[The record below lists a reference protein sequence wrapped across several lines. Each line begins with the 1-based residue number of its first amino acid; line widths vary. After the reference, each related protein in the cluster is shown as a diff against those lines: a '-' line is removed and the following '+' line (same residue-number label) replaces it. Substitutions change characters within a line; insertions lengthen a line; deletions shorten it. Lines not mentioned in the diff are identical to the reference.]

1 MADTEPF
8 CNGFYGDRYDMG
20 DPYGPPYG
28 NTMNLGMSQG
38 YAAMTRSG
46 PYTHS
51 GTYYAPTPEM
61 RNQLEYA
68 GISAK
73 VDRLAPCPQRYEPKS
88 YAVPRKSLDD
98 RLDYAY
104 DHYPE
109 PLAHVRARPAH
120 VESMVSAGEDA
131 YVPSSHVTLSPMH
144 IDTQLLF
151 MVFVFIVVVFIC
163 ISFSRSLADLHSQVA
178 ALTTRLVPV

>member
-1 MADTEPF
+1 MADNEPF
-8 CNGFYGDRYDMG
+8 CNGFYGDRYDLG

-28 NTMNLGMSQG
+28 NNMNIGMSGG

-51 GTYYAPTPEM
+51 GSYYAPTPEM

-73 VDRLAPCPQRYEPKS
+73 VDRLAPCPQRYESKS

-109 PLAHVRARPAH
+109 PLAQVRMRPERMSVAP
-120 VESMVSAGEDA
+120 AEDTYA
-131 YVPSSHVTLSPMH
+131 PSTHVTMSPMH

-163 ISFSRSLADLHSQVA
+163 ISFSRSLADLQSQVA
-178 ALTTRLVPV
+178 SLTTRLVPV